1 MSHAAP
7 HISTCSRSAV
17 LAAKEKAARCSR
29 SKPSERK
36 NAGTFARHAVA
47 NSVREGGRYKGIQP
61 AAGSRTQVAPSSGFG
76 FSHHSPLARTRPGSE
91 SRACR
96 GATRHCI
103 SNRHKRGLEIA
114 VTPFASTKMSFL
126 IATDLGRRF
135 PASEQFFGVRR
146 RVAGFDDSNPGL
158 NRRRFS
164 RLLLQSR
171 TCAHACRGQ
180 RRTKHPAPRRLEV
193 LASLQFQ
200 PQQNWHPF
208 RMHMP
213 GERSGKL
220 VERLMRKE

>member
-1 MSHAAP
+1 MLHAAH
-7 HISTCSRSAV
+7 HISACSRSAV
-17 LAAKEKAARCSR
+17 LAAKDKAACRSR

-36 NAGTFARHAVA
+36 NADTSARHAVA
-47 NSVREGGRYKGIQP
+47 NSVREGGHCILIFGLHPGATIH
-61 AAGSRTQVAPSSGFG
+61 RTQI
-76 FSHHSPLARTRPGSE
+76 TN
-91 SRACR
+91 
-96 GATRHCI
+96 HCI

-114 VTPFASTKMSFL
+114 VTPFTSTKMSFL
-126 IATDLGRRF
+126 IATDLGGRF
-135 PASEQFFGVRR
+135 PASEQFFGMRR

-180 RRTKHPAPRRLEV
+180 RRAKHPAPRRLEV